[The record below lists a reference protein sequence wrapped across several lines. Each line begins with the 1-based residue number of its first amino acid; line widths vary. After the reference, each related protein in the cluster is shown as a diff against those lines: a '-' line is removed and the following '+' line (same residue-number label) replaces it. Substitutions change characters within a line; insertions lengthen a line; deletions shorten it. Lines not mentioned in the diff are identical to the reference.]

1 MVLIVFG
8 LLGCTSAPVVVTN
21 ALPDYVVVQQTVG
34 MDESEATRL
43 SIDAKADEACRS
55 RDRKAEL
62 PPANVECMM
71 RHWYFGTC
79 MIYRHHYACR

>member
-1 MVLIVFG
+1 MVLIAVG

-21 ALPDYVVVQQTVG
+21 ALPEYVVVQQTVG